1 MTPRDFINQ
10 IFLAEYAQIVPQHA
24 YISFAL
30 IGIGIEFLGACLDSS
45 PYAHTGLSRTR
56 VRNAIQSLFPNKYH
70 SFTDELAIDLRNGFA
85 HQFRPG
91 RKLELSQRSEGPGKR
106 WQHLGRTSDG
116 RLCLFIEDFYDDFAH
131 ACRVVIN
138 KIDVGHLRQS
148 KLMGDYLRV

>member
-30 IGIGIEFLGACLDSS
+30 IGIGTEFLGACLDSS
-45 PYAHTGLSRTR
+45 PFSQTGLSRSR
-56 VRNAIQSLFPNKYH
+56 VRNAIQTLFPNKYH
-70 SFTDELAIDLRNGFA
+70 SFTDELTNDLRNGFA

-91 RKLELSQRSEGPGKR
+91 RKLEVSQRSEGREKR

-116 RLCLFIEDFYDDFAH
+116 RLCLFIEEFYDDFAH
-131 ACRVVIN
+131 ACRVVIT
-138 KIDVGHLRQS
+138 KIDVGDLCES
-148 KLMGDYLRV
+148 KLRADYLRV